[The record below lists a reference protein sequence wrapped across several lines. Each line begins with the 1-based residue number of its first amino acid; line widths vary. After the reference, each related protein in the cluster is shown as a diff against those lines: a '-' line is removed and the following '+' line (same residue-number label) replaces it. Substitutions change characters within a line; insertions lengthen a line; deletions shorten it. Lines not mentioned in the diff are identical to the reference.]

1 MRHGAGRIVRDHAL
15 ERLARRDVLE
25 GMQQRDPALE
35 CRREL
40 GTAAHRKRDCAEP
53 LDGVA
58 PFSDQRARRPRNEQ
72 HGDDQIPLEH
82 GYLPVEF
89 LQ

>member
-15 ERLARRDVLE
+15 ERFARRDVLE

-35 CRREL
+35 RRLEL
-40 GTAAHRKRDCAEP
+40 GAAAHRKRDRAES

-58 PFSDQRARRPRNEQ
+58 AFGDQRALRPRYEQ

-89 LQ
+89 LL